1 MGNEFD
7 CYFISFVFS
16 NFYFITTN
24 RRCLSGKKK
33 KVTTNIL
40 DRDPVT
46 LREEDLGKPCIWL
59 AFIQTA
65 SRCFSK
71 GTLAA

>member
-1 MGNEFD
+1 MNL
-7 CYFISFVFS
+7 IVILSLVFCKLL
-16 NFYFITTN
+16 FYHNQQKMFEW
-24 RRCLSGKKK
+24 KKK
-33 KVTTNIL
+33 ITANMLV
-40 DRDPVT
+40 RDPVT

-71 GTLAA
+71 GTLVA

>member
-1 MGNEFD
+1 MNSIVILSLLF
-7 CYFISFVFS
+7 CKLL
-16 NFYFITTN
+16 FYHNQQKMFEWKKKKITTN
-24 RRCLSGKKK
+24 M
-33 KVTTNIL
+33 L